1 MVNISINENET
12 QLVIYALN
20 TLAEMLEDGH
30 LQEEDIKKNNT
41 VDISLSSIY
50 ELKSRL
56 ESSTF

>member
-41 VDISLSSIY
+41 ADLSLSSIY